1 MNKLNKSI
9 FIGMALLSLFLL
21 ASCGEK
27 KALTKVSEDSA
38 NSAEKQINIVCT
50 IFPEYDWTREIAK
63 GTNAN
68 ITLLMKNGVDLHS
81 YSPSATDIVK
91 ISSSDLFIY
100 VGGESDVWIE
110 DLLKSPTCKG
120 LKTINLLEVLGDK
133 VKVEE
138 VVEGMQG
145 HDHEHEGHDHE
156 HEGHDHEHEGH
167 VHEHE
172 GHDHEHEG
180 HDHEHEEPEYD
191 EHVWLS
197 LKNTK
202 ILTEAI
208 ANTMKEIDENN
219 AAVYEKNTK
228 DYIAALSAL
237 DSEYETTLK
246 NAKNR
251 TVVFCDR
258 FPFRYLVNDYNI
270 SYYAAFV
277 GCSAETEASFE
288 TIAFL
293 AKKIDEL
300 SLAHTFTIENSDN
313 KIANTVINTT
323 KNKNADILMLDSL
336 QSTTDS
342 EIKDGKTYI
351 GTMKQNLETLK
362 KALL

>member
-1 MNKLNKSI
+1 MNKLIKSI

-27 KALTKVSEDSA
+27 KALTKISEDSA

-63 GTNAN
+63 GTNTN
-68 ITLLMKNGVDLHS
+68 ITLLMKNGVDLHN

-133 VKVEE
+133 VKEEE
-138 VVEGMQG
+138 VVEGMQE
-145 HDHEHEGHDHE
+145 HDHEHEE
-156 HEGHDHEHEGH
+156 P
-167 VHEHE
+167 
-172 GHDHEHEG
+172 
-180 HDHEHEEPEYD
+180 DHEHEEPEYD

-202 ILTEAI
+202 ILSEAI
-208 ANTMKEIDENN
+208 ADAMKEIDVNN
-219 AAVYEKNTK
+219 AAIYEKNAK
-228 DYIAALSAL
+228 DYISALSAL
-237 DSEYETTLK
+237 DSEYESSLK
-246 NAKNR
+246 NVKNR

-300 SLAHTFTIENSDN
+300 SLTHTFTIENSDD

-323 KNKNADILMLDSL
+323 ANKNADILVLDSL

-342 EIKDGKTYI
+342 EIKEGKTYI
-351 GTMKQNLETLK
+351 STMRQNLETLK